1 MSKGTLTPI
10 EKDLEERDML
20 KYFKLRQERKR
31 IAKLRQKLAQEPRVS
46 LSDLLY
52 GYDWVLK
59 TELAKQFNPIYAS
72 YPIAM
77 FYKATQLLDNLH
89 KFPHWIINNK
99 DVATSYL
106 PGLVNHT
113 DLWNWFTDQG
123 KVLDHQAYLELVVD
137 GLSKWVPVDEDAKL
151 CRANDHSY
159 YERKSIPLREDLS
172 ELLETLLQLEEQHG
186 TR

>member
-1 MSKGTLTPI
+1 
-10 EKDLEERDML
+10 ML

-31 IAKLRQKLAQEPRVS
+31 LAGIRQKLIEEPRIS

-52 GYDWVLK
+52 GYSWVVETK
-59 TELAKQFNPIYAS
+59 LAKKFNPTYAG

-89 KFPHWIINNK
+89 KYSYWIINNE
-99 DVATSYL
+99 DVSGNYL

-123 KVLDHQAYLELVVD
+123 KVLDHQAYLELVVE
-137 GLSKWVPVDEDAKL
+137 GLAKWVPVDEAAKL

-172 ELLETLLQLEEQHG
+172 ELLETLLQLEEENG